1 MNIKT
6 FTKLNEV
13 AMKSETLG
21 TNFEKVVL
29 TELLRYARGVS
40 KIIPFGSSKVE
51 NTPTNKVIT
60 FIKPSQ
66 KNLETIATDGVY
78 DVNKQQK
85 LESTHPDFIME
96 VIPGKNFFGFNNEW
110 KIHVEAKSTTTGR
123 FKFGQNKVDNI
134 FIDENSQSFK
144 YLMWFAYRNTEYYYN
159 KEIALQEFN
168 SMKRKFLGIFKILSG
183 HDYRLIHA
191 VPGNPVEWLILDD
204 TVDLMRGHFNISPR
218 GVLRFVFEDSDLF
231 ILEKVTASGGEI
243 RMYSKE
249 KVMRE
254 KGAKVTPFKKVEEA
268 TNLTPQ
274 NLSLF
279 FKATKEITSAVS
291 KKLSAD
297 PKVEISTKVGDI
309 RIASVNISYPK
320 AGKVAKKRIPELV
333 AAGTKYDG
341 LLNILREEIYVQ
353 NKLRNKN

>member
-1 MNIKT
+1 MDAKT
-6 FTKLNEV
+6 LIKLNEI
-13 AMKSETLG
+13 AMKSEILG

-29 TELLRYARGVS
+29 TELLKFARGVS
-40 KIIPFGSSKVE
+40 KIIPFGSKKVE
-51 NTPTNKVIT
+51 NTPSNKVMT

-66 KNLETIATDGVY
+66 KNLETIAMDGVY
-78 DVNKQQK
+78 DVNKLQK

-96 VIPGKNFFGFNNEW
+96 VIPGKNFFGYNNEW

-134 FIDENSQSFK
+134 FIDEDSQSFR
-144 YLMWFAYRNTEYYYN
+144 YLMWFAYRSTEYYYN

-204 TVDLMRGHFNISPR
+204 TVDLLKGHFNISPR
-218 GVLRFVFEDSDLF
+218 GVLRFVFEDTDLF

-249 KVMRE
+249 KIMRE

-268 TNLTPQ
+268 TSLTPQ

-291 KKLSAD
+291 KKLPTD
-297 PKVEISTKVGDI
+297 PKVEVMAKIGDI
-309 RIASVNISYPK
+309 KRVLVNINHSEK
-320 AGKVAKKRIPELV
+320 EVTKKKRIPELV

-341 LLNILREEIYVQ
+341 LLDILREEIYVQ

>member
-1 MNIKT
+1 MDAKT
-6 FTKLNEV
+6 FLLTDS

-29 TELLRYARGVS
+29 TELLRYTRGVS
-40 KIIPFGSSKVE
+40 KIIPFGSKKVE
-51 NTPTNKVIT
+51 NTPTNKVMT
-60 FIKPSQ
+60 FIKPSTQ
-66 KNLETIATDGVY
+66 KLETIALDGIY
-78 DVNKQQK
+78 DVNKLQK

-96 VIPGKNFFGFNNEW
+96 IIPGKNFFGFDDSW

-134 FIDENSQSFK
+134 FIDEDSQSFK
-144 YLMWFAYRNTEYYYN
+144 YLMWFAYRSTEYYYN
-159 KEIALQEFN
+159 KEMALQEFN
-168 SMKRKFLGIFKILSG
+168 TMKRKFLDIFKILSG

-204 TVDLMRGHFNISPR
+204 TVDLLKGHFDISPR
-218 GVLRFVFEDSDLF
+218 GVLRFVFEDTDLF
-231 ILEKVTASGGEI
+231 ILEKVTATGGKI

-268 TNLTPQ
+268 TETVPQ

-291 KKLSAD
+291 KKLPAD
-297 PKVEISTKVGDI
+297 PKAEIMIKTGEIRRVLANINHSEKEVTK
-309 RIASVNISYPK
+309 
-320 AGKVAKKRIPELV
+320 KKRVPELV
-333 AAGTKYDG
+333 AAGTRYDG
-341 LLNILREEIYVQ
+341 YLDILREEVYVQ